1 MLLSLLQTSAHDKAS
16 CNCEQSSRV
25 EISLYNLVSSAY
37 SPVDVDS
44 GMTSGKSL
52 MKSKKSIGPKML
64 PCGTPEVTGDHDEA
78 ALSTTDSL
86 QTSRDRECAA

>member
-1 MLLSLLQTSAHDKAS
+1 
-16 CNCEQSSRV
+16 
-25 EISLYNLVSSAY
+25 
-37 SPVDVDS
+37 
-44 GMTSGKSL
+44 
-52 MKSKKSIGPKML
+52 ML

>member
-1 MLLSLLQTSAHDKAS
+1 M
-16 CNCEQSSRV
+16 
-25 EISLYNLVSSAY
+25 VSSAHI
-37 SPVDVDS
+37 PVDVDS

-78 ALSTTDSL
+78 DPLQQLAAYGYADSQRTICKDFLRYYNVSAFLTEWQDPLSRRL
-86 QTSRDRECAA
+86 